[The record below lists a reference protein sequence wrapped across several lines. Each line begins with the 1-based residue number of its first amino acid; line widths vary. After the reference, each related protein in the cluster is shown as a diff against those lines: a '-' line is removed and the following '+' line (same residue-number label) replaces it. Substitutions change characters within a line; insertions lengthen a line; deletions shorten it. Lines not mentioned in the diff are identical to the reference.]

1 MEVIF
6 WYCSSKVEV
15 SLGFICLF
23 WILLWMIITILDQG
37 FCGYAGLCTN
47 EKCPYRHVNV
57 NPKAPVCEGFLQG
70 YCADGDMVSHLLDT

>member
-1 MEVIF
+1 
-6 WYCSSKVEV
+6 
-15 SLGFICLF
+15 
-23 WILLWMIITILDQG
+23 MIITILDQG